1 MFRRVF
7 VSVFMVLL
15 LFITACS
22 DDETTEAKNEKDVK
36 QPVKKE
42 QTITEEL
49 TSISLALTRGDL
61 KGQQGGTL
69 VTGTS
74 LEEDLADEETEIDP
88 ATKDKLIT
96 ELKKI
101 TEETQ
106 NPKDLQKVLVQLLG
120 SNHYKEIIEKAENFE
135 PDFEEPFL
143 PDPEKSKEE
152 VENEPKKGK
161 AIILLDASSSML
173 LKVDNQLKMDIAK
186 KAVKRFGEAIGQEND
201 VSLVVYGH
209 KGSES
214 DADKALSCTG
224 IEEVYPMGSY
234 KKEAFEKSLTTF
246 KSKGWTPLAGAIK
259 KASEMSKNYD
269 ENITVYI
276 VSDGVETCDG
286 DPVKEAKSF
295 VKDNEER
302 SVNIIGFHVDQDA
315 ENQLKKVSEAG
326 NGDYFAAN
334 SADDLKT
341 TIEKEWL
348 PSYIDLAWAFTKAPD
363 AWERLDEYDRFDVEL
378 EAIKDIIKKE
388 KERFD
393 QAVNIIRDEEMIESA
408 ANDELRELVSERYSK
423 MIDEMGRF
431 RSFKIDEIDK
441 RSEEIHKR
449 VEKWTERM
457 RQRKEE
463 RGDMF

>member
-1 MFRRVF
+1 MKRVF
-7 VSVFMVLL
+7 VFMVLFV
-15 LFITACS
+15 FIAACS
-22 DDETTEAKNEKDVK
+22 DDKATDAKTEKDMK
-36 QPVKKE
+36 EPVKEE
-42 QTITEEL
+42 QTTTDEL
-49 TSISLALTRGDL
+49 NLVPLALTRGEL
-61 KGQQGGTL
+61 KEQQGGTL
-69 VTGTS
+69 VTDIS
-74 LEEDLADEETEIDP
+74 LEDELADG
-88 ATKDKLIT
+88 ATDLDSTIQEKLNT
-96 ELKKI
+96 ELAKI
-101 TEETQ
+101 TKETQ
-106 NPKDLQKVLVQLLG
+106 NPQDLQRALVQLLG
-120 SNHYKEIIEKAENFE
+120 THYYREIIGSAESFE

-152 VENEPKKGK
+152 VKSEPAKGK

-186 KAVKRFGEAIGQEND
+186 EAVERFGEAIGQEND

-214 DADKALSCTG
+214 DEDRVLSCTG
-224 IEEVYPMGSY
+224 IEEIYPMGSY
-234 KKEAFEKSLTTF
+234 EKKEFEKSLTMF
-246 KSKGWTPLAGAIK
+246 ESKGWTPLAGAIK
-259 KASEMSKNYD
+259 KAAKMSKDYD

-286 DPVKEAKSF
+286 NPVKEAKSF
-295 VKDNEER
+295 VKNNDER
-302 SVNIIGFHVDQDA
+302 SINIIGFHVDQNT
-315 ENQLKKVSEAG
+315 ESQLKKVSEAG
-326 NGDYFAAN
+326 NGEYYAAN

-363 AWERLDEYDRFDVEL
+363 AWERLDEYDRFDEEL
-378 EAIKDIIKKE
+378 EIIKDVIKKE
-388 KERFD
+388 KERYD
-393 QAVNIIRDEEMIESA
+393 EAINILRDEEMVDSEVSS
-408 ANDELRELVSERYSK
+408 ELRELGADRYSK

-441 RSEEIHKR
+441 RAEEIHKR